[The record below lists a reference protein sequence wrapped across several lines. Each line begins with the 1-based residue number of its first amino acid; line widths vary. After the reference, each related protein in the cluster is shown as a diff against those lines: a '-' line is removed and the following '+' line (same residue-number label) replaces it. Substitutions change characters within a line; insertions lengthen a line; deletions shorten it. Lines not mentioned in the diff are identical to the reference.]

1 MANDENELKQVD
13 EAMLTTIDN
22 PYDPFDQFDEWYSY
36 DEFMSRKENR
46 PTCCAYLA
54 RVAMNS
60 DDVSDNEFNR
70 WMNETID
77 EILELNL
84 SGKFKKVTRPAKPVT
99 VSQTA

>member
-1 MANDENELKQVD
+1 MEMVE

-36 DEFMSRKENR
+36 DEFRARMENR

-54 RVAMNS
+54 RVSMNS

-70 WMNETID
+70 TIGDVID
-77 EILELNL
+77 EIVKLNL
-84 SGKFKKVTRPAKPVT
+84 SGKFKKVTRPVHPITVT
-99 VSQTA
+99 QPA

>member
-1 MANDENELKQVD
+1 
-13 EAMLTTIDN
+13 MLTTIDN

-84 SGKFKKVTRPAKPVT
+84 SGKFKKVTRPSKPVT